1 MFIGIPKESMRDE
14 RRVALTPAGAF
25 ALARAGHAVLVQTDA
40 GKGSGFSNEAYR
52 EAEATIVF
60 SPEETFARADLVLKV
75 MPPTVEECGWIPDN
89 KMIFSTVHFG
99 AANPRVHEM
108 LRQRRS
114 TAVGFELIEDADH
127 TLPVVTAMSE
137 IAGMLIP
144 QLAARFL
151 ETSNGGRG
159 ITLGGIAGVPASNV
173 VIIGGGTVGSTAA
186 RAFRGIGANV
196 LVLDVD
202 LKRLRMLE
210 IDLAK
215 SISTALATPYKVE
228 RYLASAD
235 VLVGAAMIRGH
246 KSPHVVT
253 ERMVKRMKPGS
264 VILDIS
270 IDQGG
275 CIETS
280 RPTALSDPVFTK
292 HGVTHYCVPNVPS
305 SVARTASH
313 ALNNVLL
320 SLITEIGEHGYGAL
334 KQNPMLRRGVYL
346 HAGQCTHQGLSSLF
360 GWEYINLEAE
370 V

>member
-1 MFIGIPKESMRDE
+1 MFVGIPKESMRDE

-25 ALARAGHAVLVQTDA
+25 ALAKAGHTVLVQADA
-40 GKGSGFSNEAYR
+40 GKGSGFSNEAFR
-52 EAEATIVF
+52 EAEGTIVF
-60 SPEETFARADLVLKV
+60 SAEETFARADLVLKV
-75 MPPTVEECGWIPDN
+75 MPPTVEECGWIGDS
-89 KMIFSTVHFG
+89 KTIFSTIHFG

-108 LRQRRS
+108 LRQRRA
-114 TAVGFELIEDADH
+114 TAIGFELIEESDH
-127 TLPVVTAMSE
+127 SLPVVVAMSE

-144 QLAARFL
+144 QIAARFL
-151 ETSNGGRG
+151 ETSSGGRG
-159 ITLGGIAGVPASNV
+159 VTLGGIAGVPASNV
-173 VIIGGGTVGSTAA
+173 VIIGGGTVGGTAA
-186 RAFRGIGANV
+186 RAFRGMGANV
-196 LVLDVD
+196 LVMDID
-202 LKRLRMLE
+202 LKRLRALE
-210 IDLAK
+210 TDLAK
-215 SISTALATPYKVE
+215 SVSTALATQYKIE

-246 KSPHVVT
+246 KAPHVVT

-275 CIETS
+275 CMETS

-320 SLITEIGEHGYGAL
+320 SLVIDIGEHGHGAL
-334 KQNPMLRRGVYL
+334 KRNATLRRGVYL
-346 HAGQCTHQGLSSLF
+346 HAGACTHEGLSSLF
-360 GWEYINLEAE
+360 GWEYVNLEAE
-370 V
+370 L